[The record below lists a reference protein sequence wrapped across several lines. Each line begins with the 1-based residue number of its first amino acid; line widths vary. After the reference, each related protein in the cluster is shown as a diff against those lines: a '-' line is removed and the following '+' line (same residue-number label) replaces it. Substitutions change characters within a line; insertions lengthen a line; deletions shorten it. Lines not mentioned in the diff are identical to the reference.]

1 MQFLPGDLA
10 NLISNYFYPLII
22 VVVFQG
28 ALVLV
33 LFVLF
38 LDKFLS
44 SKPKRVQDEVIKQD
58 AYKQAR
64 ELLQDA
70 QTKAEELIN
79 ETTLFTDSFKK
90 SIETNVTDLFASY
103 KTEISKLSN
112 DILNNY
118 KKSLEDKKSTT
129 LTSFTSVSED
139 IKKQTLDEI
148 RNISKDTRQSMLDA
162 QGVLRNEME
171 GDLKDIRTRLKAYEE
186 LRMRKMDERIFEILT
201 MVSKEALGRIMTIS
215 DHQDLVLKTLEDAKA
230 QNLF

>member
-112 DILNNY
+112 D
-118 KKSLEDKKSTT
+118 
-129 LTSFTSVSED
+129 
-139 IKKQTLDEI
+139 
-148 RNISKDTRQSMLDA
+148 
-162 QGVLRNEME
+162 
-171 GDLKDIRTRLKAYEE
+171 
-186 LRMRKMDERIFEILT
+186 
-201 MVSKEALGRIMTIS
+201 
-215 DHQDLVLKTLEDAKA
+215 
-230 QNLF
+230 